1 MTRQMPV
8 VAAIPNYNMGRH
20 LRELIPQLLS
30 QRYERIF
37 VLDDASTDDSVD
49 IVGAFG
55 DDVRLVRSPQ
65 NQGAGAN
72 RNQII
77 DHVGDGTLIHFIDAD
92 MELKTVDTPAVARE
106 VAEYYLRQGVGMI
119 GGLVSRV
126 DGSQEYCNYGAAFSL
141 WGNLTSNVPRL
152 VDHWR
157 HKPRLAGM
165 VQRLAG
171 PIAPDW
177 PSPLEE
183 PSPRRAYWLHEGNLL
198 IHSDVFKSLG
208 GYDPVLRSH
217 EAQDLAIRLDDK
229 GIGRQF
235 DPSIRVVH
243 HHIDVRG
250 KNRRKWESSATRYL
264 IRKHGVAR
272 FVVGGRTPARPKSLE
287 PTR

>member
-1 MTRQMPV
+1 MPV
-8 VAAIPNYNMGRH
+8 IAAIPNYNMGKH

-37 VLDDASTDDSVD
+37 VLDDASTDGSVD

-55 DDVRLVRSPQ
+55 GDVRLVRSPQ

-77 DHVGDGTLIHFIDAD
+77 DHVDDGTLIHFIDAD
-92 MELKTVDTPAVARE
+92 MELKTADTPAVARE
-106 VAEYYLRQGVGMI
+106 VAGHYLRQGVGMI

-141 WGNLTSNVPRL
+141 WGNFTSNVPRL

-171 PIAPDW
+171 PIAADW
-177 PSPLEE
+177 PSLLDE

-198 IHSDVFKSLG
+198 VYSDVFKGVG
-208 GYDPVLRSH
+208 GYDPALRSH

-229 GIGRQF
+229 GIARQF
-235 DPSIRVVH
+235 DPSIQVVH

-264 IRKHGVAR
+264 IRKHGIAR
-272 FVVGGRTPARPKSLE
+272 FVAGGRTSNRSTTLE
-287 PTR
+287 PIG